1 MGYKPMKRTARISDA
16 EREVLN
22 LLWDRS
28 PQTVSELI
36 ASLTPTRSWKTQ
48 TVYVLLRR
56 LIEKGFVTVNRD
68 VQPHQFSPTMTE
80 EESLVKGSG
89 KSFFS
94 LVASFIESDS
104 VTEEDI
110 DALSELLES
119 KRRELEERQ

>member
-1 MGYKPMKRTARISDA
+1 MKRTARISDA

-22 LLWDRS
+22 LLWDHA

-36 ASLTPTRSWKTQ
+36 ASLAPTRSWKTQ

-94 LVASFIESDS
+94 LVASFIESDN

-119 KRRELEERQ
+119 KRRELGERK

>member
-1 MGYKPMKRTARISDA
+1 MGYKPMTRTARISDA

-36 ASLTPTRSWKTQ
+36 ASLAPTRSWKTQ

-94 LVASFIESDS
+94 LVASFIESDN
-104 VTEEDI
+104 VTEDDI

-119 KRRELEERQ
+119 KRRELEERK

>member
-1 MGYKPMKRTARISDA
+1 MKRTARISDA

-22 LLWDRS
+22 LLWDHA

-36 ASLTPTRSWKTQ
+36 ASLAPTRSWKTQ

-94 LVASFIESDS
+94 LVASFIESDN

-119 KRRELEERQ
+119 KRRELEGKK

>member
-36 ASLTPTRSWKTQ
+36 ASLAPTRSWKTQ

-56 LIEKGFVTVNRD
+56 LIEK
-68 VQPHQFSPTMTE
+68 
-80 EESLVKGSG
+80 
-89 KSFFS
+89 
-94 LVASFIESDS
+94 ASSRS
-104 VTEEDI
+104 T
-110 DALSELLES
+110 AMSS
-119 KRRELEERQ
+119 RTRSRRQ

>member
-1 MGYKPMKRTARISDA
+1 MKRTARISDA

-119 KRRELEERQ
+119 KRRELEERK

>member
-1 MGYKPMKRTARISDA
+1 MKRTARISDA

-22 LLWDRS
+22 LLWDHA

-36 ASLTPTRSWKTQ
+36 ASLAPTRSWKTQ

-94 LVASFIESDS
+94 LVASFIESDN

-119 KRRELEERQ
+119 KRRELEERK